1 METEEDTYIRRMFH
15 SYDENENGVL
25 DKEEF
30 SKVLKSMIEK
40 LVDNQTDEEIEMITK
55 EAKEKFD
62 LNSNG
67 TIEFSE
73 FNELVRFL
81 IDEKGLSINN

>member
-1 METEEDTYIRRMFH
+1 METDEATYIRRMFH
-15 SYDENENGVL
+15 SYDDNGNGVL

-30 SKVLKSMIEK
+30 SKVLKSMIRK
-40 LVDNQTDEEIEMITK
+40 LAENQTDEEIEMITN

-67 TIEFSE
+67 TIEFEE

-81 IDEKGLSINN
+81 IDEKGLSVNN